1 MIAFGAIR
9 KVLRWAIVT
18 QRASGLA
25 GTKQFRTSV
34 GGGPGR
40 AVRRAAATC
49 SALSCRGIAHPVL
62 RALQAAQRRRLR

>member
-25 GTKQFRTSV
+25 GTKQFEHRW
-34 GGGPGR
+34 
-40 AVRRAAATC
+40 AVVLVAPSGAPPPHAA
-49 SALSCRGIAHPVL
+49 
-62 RALQAAQRRRLR
+62 RLVVAE